1 VTATSF
7 GDPVPSLS
15 LNEVMGNFALIDR
28 LPLEA
33 LVDLRRQLRH
43 LDAELDAGIL
53 RLMAPGNRL
62 QRIQESEPEQ
72 LLTPEVAAARFGVKK
87 RWLLDHA
94 SEIPGVRRL
103 SRKTVRFS
111 ERRLARFL
119 ERSTA

>member
-1 VTATSF
+1 MTDASF
-7 GDPVPSLS
+7 SDRVLSPS
-15 LNEVMGNFALIDR
+15 LNEVMDNLALIDR
-28 LPLEA
+28 LTLEA

-53 RLMAPGNRL
+53 RLMAQGSRRPRA
-62 QRIQESEPEQ
+62 QESEPEQ
-72 LLTPEVAAARFGVKK
+72 LLTPEAAAARFGVKR

-94 SEIPGVRRL
+94 SEIPGVTRL

-119 ERSTA
+119 ERSST

>member
-1 VTATSF
+1 MTDTSF
-7 GDPVPSLS
+7 GDRVPSPS
-15 LNEVMGNFALIDR
+15 LNEVMDNLGLIDR
-28 LPLEA
+28 LPLET

-53 RLMAPGNRL
+53 RLMAHGNRQ

-94 SEIPGVRRL
+94 GEIPGVTRL

-111 ERRLARFL
+111 ARRLARFL

>member
-1 VTATSF
+1 VTDASF
-7 GDPVPSLS
+7 SDRVLSPS
-15 LNEVMGNFALIDR
+15 LNEVMDNLALIDR
-28 LPLEA
+28 LTLEA

-53 RLMAPGNRL
+53 RLMAQGSRRPRA
-62 QRIQESEPEQ
+62 QESEPEQ
-72 LLTPEVAAARFGVKK
+72 LLTPEAAAARFGVKR

-94 SEIPGVRRL
+94 SEIPGVTRL

-119 ERSTA
+119 ERSST